1 MKQGIV
7 KKLSKSRKQ
16 AMALSVKLSGLGIIG
31 FANYRNDKTGKK
43 IIGVNRPEQNAK
55 KAS

>member
-7 KKLSKSRKQ
+7 KKIRESRKK

-31 FANYRNDKTGKK
+31 FANHRNDKTGKK
-43 IIGVNRPEQNAK
+43 IMAVNRPEQHSR

>member
-7 KKLSKSRKQ
+7 KKIKDNRKK
-16 AMALSVKLSGLGIIG
+16 AIALSVKLSGLGIIG
-31 FANYRNDKTGKK
+31 FANHRNDKTGKK
-43 IIGVNRPEQNAK
+43 IIPGNRPEPNAK